1 MSREEVIQ
9 TLRAN
14 VDRAVRVI
22 FVDGETQVVIVANLD
37 DEGFVDQVGDE
48 FFWTAFESVSEA
60 QPESER
66 I

>member
-48 FFWTAFESVSEA
+48 FFWTAFESVSEV

>member
-48 FFWTAFESVSEA
+48 FFWTAFESVSEV
-60 QPESER
+60 QPESES